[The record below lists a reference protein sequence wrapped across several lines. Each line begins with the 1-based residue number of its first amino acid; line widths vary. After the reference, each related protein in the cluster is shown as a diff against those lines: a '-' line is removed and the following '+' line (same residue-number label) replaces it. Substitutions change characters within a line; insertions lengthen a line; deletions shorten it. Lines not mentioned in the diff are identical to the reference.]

1 MALAWGFPEGAGGQ
15 GCMTEEAQGRH
26 GKDCPLLGELGE
38 EREKL
43 GVWSSRRGAVVNES
57 D

>member
-26 GKDCPLLGELGE
+26 GKDSPLLGELGE